1 MTSTSRGLL
10 SLRVT
15 LLKWHLRTSS
25 PSYLCPSTPK
35 SSSSPTCMH
44 SSLLCPSPHL
54 LSTALKPTTPC
65 REITLRL
72 INREG
77 EKQVR
82 HGQRRRRTQTGRLW
96 LQHLVPPCCC
106 TVAGCW
112 QATQDQG
119 ELLDS
124 GLGSGNESYCC
135 LTHWWSLSLRSLSWN
150 VSPACHVCALAVLT
164 GCQSTHTQTSERGQ
178 RGYAGIYTVVIHNI

>member
-1 MTSTSRGLL
+1 
-10 SLRVT
+10 
-15 LLKWHLRTSS
+15 
-25 PSYLCPSTPK
+25 
-35 SSSSPTCMH
+35 MH

-106 TVAGCW
+106 TVAACW
-112 QATQDQG
+112 QATRDQG

-124 GLGSGNESYCC
+124 GWGSGNESYCC

-178 RGYAGIYTVVIHNI
+178 RGYAGIYTVVIHNISLIFTGIQKKKEKEVKDL